1 VSVEWALLRRSRV
14 GSFTIRRHHIDDRQG
29 FLVFHLRSIWHVRSS
44 AVTEHVGELDMLEL
58 RWSEDVG
65 APDIAPHQVA

>member
-1 VSVEWALLRRSRV
+1 M
-14 GSFTIRRHHIDDRQG
+14 
-29 FLVFHLRSIWHVRSS
+29 FHLRSIWHVRSS